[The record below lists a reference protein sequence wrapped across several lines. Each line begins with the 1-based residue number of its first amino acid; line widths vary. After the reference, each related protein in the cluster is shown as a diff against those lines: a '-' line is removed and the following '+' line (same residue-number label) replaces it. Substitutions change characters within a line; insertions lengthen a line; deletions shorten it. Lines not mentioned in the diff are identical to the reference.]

1 MHQNHYGFLDTR
13 ANRLVTYERVGGLC
27 LDGAYFRYF
36 FLGHGDRD
44 LLYPIQFKPIIT
56 YMKLA

>member
-27 LDGAYFRYF
+27 LDGAHFRHSF
-36 FLGHGDRD
+36 PGHGDRD
-44 LLYPIQFKPIIT
+44 LSSASQFKPITT